1 MKLNVPPTKSS
12 SLNIANELSFATE
25 GHDLLE
31 QKRQILVLELMQYVD
46 AAKSD
51 QSAVDNHLANAHAS
65 LRKAATRAGS
75 QNLARDAMAVP
86 VADSLALS
94 EHRVMGLSVPE
105 TRDEHTPVVPP
116 FSFATGSAKS
126 DDVMASFSLALGGI
140 ADLAKTQNAVFRLAR
155 ELRKTQRRVNALD
168 KVFIPDYR
176 ETLDFITA
184 TLEERERESAVIM
197 RIIRD
202 RLRSRSARGRRT
214 GGK

>member
-46 AAKSD
+46 AAKGD
-51 QSAVDNHLANAHAS
+51 QSAVDGHLATAPAS
-65 LRKAATRAGS
+65 LREAATRAGS

-86 VADSLALS
+86 LADSLSLS

-105 TRDEHTPVVPP
+105 TSDKRAPVQPM
-116 FSFATGSAKS
+116 FSFASGSIKS
-126 DDVMASFSLALGGI
+126 DDVMASFSLALDGI

-197 RIIRD
+197 RIIRN
-202 RLRSRSARGRRT
+202 RLRRRSARSRRT
-214 GGK
+214 GGE